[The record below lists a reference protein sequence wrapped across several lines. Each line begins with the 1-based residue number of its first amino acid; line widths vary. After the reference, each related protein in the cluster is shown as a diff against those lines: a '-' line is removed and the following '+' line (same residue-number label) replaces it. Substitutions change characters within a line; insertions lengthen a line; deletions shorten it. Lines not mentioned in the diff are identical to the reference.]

1 MKNLRTY
8 GNKPFKIAVIHGGPG
23 ASGEMAPVAEL
34 LSSNYGVL
42 EPLQTSKTIN
52 GQIEELKNILEK
64 DADLPLTLIGFSWG
78 AWLGLLFAAKH
89 PEFVAKIILI
99 GSGGFEEKYTLQTQE
114 TRLSRLTDEEKDKVE
129 FLGQI
134 LNDSNSAKKNEAFCR
149 LGKIFSKA
157 DSYDS
162 IIDKNETI
170 NCNFDIYQN
179 VWNEASRLRKSG
191 KLLKIIKK
199 IKCPV
204 VAIHGDFDSHP
215 AKGTQKSL
223 KENLKDFR
231 FILLKNCGHKPWMER
246 QAMNNFY
253 EILKEELKNQ

>member
-1 MKNLRTY
+1 MENLRTY

-23 ASGEMAPVAEL
+23 ASGEMAPVAKL

-52 GQIEELKNILEK
+52 GQIEELKIILKK
-64 DADLPLTLIGFSWG
+64 DANLPIILIGFSWG
-78 AWLGLLFAAKH
+78 AWLSLLFAAQH
-89 PEFVAKIILI
+89 SEFVKKLILI
-99 GSGGFEEKYTLQTQE
+99 GCGSFEEKYALQTQE

-129 FLGQI
+129 FLKQI
-134 LNDSNSAKKNEAFCR
+134 LNNSNSGKKNEAFCR

-157 DSYDS
+157 DSYDPV
-162 IIDKNETI
+162 IDENETI
-170 NCNFDIYQN
+170 NCNFDICQS
-179 VWNEASRLRKSG
+179 VWDEASELRKSG
-191 KLLKIIKK
+191 KLLKITKK

-215 AKGTQKSL
+215 AKETQKPL

-246 QAMNNFY
+246 QAKNRFY
-253 EILKEELKNQ
+253 EILSEVLI